1 MVGENTSVSPKDL
14 MILANN
20 FNDLNVS
27 ERLGCERSWP
37 IIAITSVSP
46 KDLGI

>member
-1 MVGENTSVSPKDL
+1 MVDENTSVSPKDL

-27 ERLGCERSWP
+27 ERLEFVGSWQL
-37 IIAITSVSP
+37 IAITSVSP
-46 KDLGI
+46 KDLGV

>member
-1 MVGENTSVSPKDL
+1 MVSENTLVSPKDL

-20 FNDLNVS
+20 LNDLNVS
-27 ERLGCERSWP
+27 ERLGCVGSWP

-46 KDLGI
+46 KDLGV

>member
-1 MVGENTSVSPKDL
+1 MVGENTLVSPKDL

-20 FNDLNVS
+20 LNDLNVS
-27 ERLGCERSWP
+27 ERLWCVGSCP
-37 IIAITSVSP
+37 IIAITSVFP